1 MVKQK
6 LTREE
11 ILHLAK
17 LTKLHLTDEEIE
29 KLSEQFGE
37 TLDYVKNMEE
47 LDTSAVEPT
56 NQTTN
61 LENVFFEDG
70 EKNERGLTSEEALKN
85 AKKKNKEM
93 FIVER
98 IL

>member
-1 MVKQK
+1 MSRNK
-6 LTREE
+6 LSREE

-37 TLDYVKNMEE
+37 TLDYVKNMDE
-47 LDTSAVEPT
+47 LNTSEVEPT
-56 NQTTN
+56 SQTTN
-61 LENVFFEDG
+61 LENVMFEDG
-70 EKNERGLTSEEALKN
+70 QKNERRLDYNDALKN
-85 AKKKNKEM
+85 TKKKKDNM
-93 FIVER
+93 FVVDR

>member
-1 MVKQK
+1 MTKK
-6 LTREE
+6 RLSKEE

-37 TLDYVKNMEE
+37 TLDYVKNMDE
-47 LDTSAVEPT
+47 LDMANVEPT
-56 NQTTN
+56 SQTTS
-61 LENVFFEDG
+61 LVNVMFDDG
-70 EKNERGLTSEEALKN
+70 EKNTRGLTQDEALKN
-85 AKKKNKEM
+85 TKKKKNGM
-93 FIVER
+93 FVVDR